1 MARPPTGSEALERAR
16 KGLAEA
22 KTVDELRAAQA
33 VVLPLIYGLSL
44 EETAQIVGRSAGWV
58 ARQRRRYIKGE
69 LDFVTP
75 SKRGGRRH
83 QLLGEEEEFALVK
96 RGIMLSAY
104 AWSST
109 PRQKIRELIDARL
122 SEPVA
127 DSTLDSIILR
137 VARKTIPGGTASD
150 LMQLSKPLTE
160 KWLRERVLVQKK
172 MGKKLA
178 V

>member
-33 VVLPLIYGLSL
+33 VVLPLVYGLSL
-44 EETAQIVGRSAGWV
+44 EQTAQIVGRSAGWV

-69 LDFVTP
+69 LDFSFP
-75 SKRGGRRH
+75 SKRGGRRN
-83 QLLGEEEEFALVK
+83 QLFSEKEEFELVK
-96 RGIMLSAY
+96 RGIMLSTNP
-104 AWSST
+104 WSGT
-109 PRQKIRELIDARL
+109 PRQKIRELVDARL

-137 VARKTIPGGTASD
+137 VARKTIPGGTGSD
-150 LMQLSKPLTE
+150 LMQLSRPLAE

-172 MGKKLA
+172 MGKIFS